1 MAVSKMNNKN
11 LAAAILSVLS
21 SSESD
26 SEDELV
32 MFERVA
38 QPKIENFI
46 DVIHKFNDKQVRNPL
61 TLNLCTLHS

>member
-1 MAVSKMNNKN
+1 MAVAKKNNKN
-11 LAAAILSVLS
+11 LAAAILSILS

-38 QPKIENFI
+38 HPKIENFI
-46 DVIHKFNDKQVRNPL
+46 DVIHKFNDKHVRNRL
-61 TLNLCTLHS
+61 ILYLCTRHS